1 MRALD
6 VRGKKLARFACA
18 NDYYR
23 YYVELA
29 WHPFSATGDRR
40 LIGLMIWPGARWA
53 LAQSSNVLKCVYVID
68 CQS

>member
-40 LIGLMIWPGARWA
+40 LLGF
-53 LAQSSNVLKCVYVID
+53 LAGCRFESSNVLKCVYAIG
-68 CQS
+68 CRQS